1 LGQDSLRRR
10 DRDGQDWPWAIHPYP
25 APIAG
30 TRLTEMGVAIFAE
43 DLFLD

>member
-1 LGQDSLRRR
+1 MAKTGHEAGRMAMHL
-10 DRDGQDWPWAIHPYP
+10 YP

-30 TRLTEMGVAIFAE
+30 TRLKEMGVAIFAE